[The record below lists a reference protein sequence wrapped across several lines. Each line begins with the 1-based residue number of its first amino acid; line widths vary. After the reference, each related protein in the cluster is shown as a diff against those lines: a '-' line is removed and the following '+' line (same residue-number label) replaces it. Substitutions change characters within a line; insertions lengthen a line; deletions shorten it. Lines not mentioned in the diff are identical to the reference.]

1 MNDYLYS
8 LIIELD
14 TQERLFITNTLKFNK
29 EDSIL
34 IFFFNY
40 LCELKKFDEQTI
52 KSSIKNK
59 TIQKFY
65 AQYKWK
71 LYDAILRI
79 MRQYNKSEST
89 EKDLYDML
97 KDITFLFEKGRLNE
111 VYTLALK
118 GQSIAE
124 KHEIFDLEMVFIKW
138 LLMMAPRVSRAFD
151 KNGDYEL
158 LKKITAKSLDDNQNL
173 FSYRLKHLI
182 YLHEKH
188 ENLIDLPPKQRS
200 VASRKLLAE
209 LDLNE
214 KDTQSAELKYG
225 YHLIQYQI
233 YLLESNLE
241 KAKYHLY
248 KAMDVLENKHHKEDR
263 DYYNYIIGIINLIE
277 IAFFSREV
285 QVMDK
290 LLDKLIEIE
299 DTFGRKTLPRPYIK
313 SYRPMFQLHYRTL
326 DNKPGREKIALELV
340 DQIENYNTPS
350 SIKSEI
356 CLTLATYHWLKKDH
370 AKALDFILQFKDYQ
384 NESVHFYAYRFLE
397 LIIYYE
403 LGEYYLLD
411 SKTRSIYRYLSKRDQ
426 YNKVEKAILTAIK
439 KGIRSKTKDETK
451 EVLRELVN
459 FLKTSKPTANV
470 ISLRYIYFEEW
481 FESILE
487 GVSVSE
493 LLASKQ
499 KSASSSG
506 YIKTNLG

>member
-1 MNDYLYS
+1 
-8 LIIELD
+8 
-14 TQERLFITNTLKFNK
+14 
-29 EDSIL
+29 
-34 IFFFNY
+34 
-40 LCELKKFDEQTI
+40 LCELKKFDEQNIKTTI
-52 KSSIKNK
+52 QNT
-59 TIQKFY
+59 TIQKYY

-79 MRQYNKSEST
+79 MRQYNKNEST

-97 KDITFLFEKGRLNE
+97 KDITFLFEKGRLHE
-111 VYTLALK
+111 VYALAQK
-118 GQSIAE
+118 GQAIAE
-124 KHEIFDLEMVFIKW
+124 KLEIFDLELVFIKW
-138 LLMMAPRVSRAFD
+138 LLMMSPRVSRAFD
-151 KNGDYEL
+151 KNGDYEQ
-158 LKKITAKSLDDNQNL
+158 LKQMTSKSLEDNHSL
-173 FSYRLKHLI
+173 FSYRIKHLI

-200 VASRKLLAE
+200 VASRKLLAD
-209 LDLNE
+209 LDLTE
-214 KDTQSAELKYG
+214 KVTQSSELQYG

-233 YLLESNLE
+233 YLLESNLD

-248 KAMDVLENKHHKEDR
+248 KAMDVLEAKPHKEDR
-263 DYYNYIIGIINLIE
+263 DYYNYVIGIINLIE
-277 IAFFSREV
+277 IAFFRREV
-285 QVMDK
+285 DVMDK

-299 DTFGRKTLPRPYIK
+299 DTFGKKTLPRPYIK

-326 DNKPGREKIALELV
+326 SNNPGREKIALELV
-340 DQIENYNTPS
+340 EQIDNYNTPS

-356 CLTLATYHWLKKDH
+356 CLTLATYYWLKKDH
-370 AKALDFILQFKDYQ
+370 KKALDFILQFKDYQ

-459 FLKTSKPTANV
+459 FLKSSKPTANI

-481 FESILE
+481 FESI
-487 GVSVSE
+487 VKDISVSE
-493 LLASKQ
+493 LLALKQ
-499 KSASSSG
+499 KSASSSS
-506 YIKTNLG
+506 YIAPNLG